1 VVYNRKSMAK
11 TYAQYCPLAHALD
24 LVGERWS
31 LLVVKELV
39 HGPLRYSDL
48 HERLGCPTNILAARL
63 KRFEQEGI
71 VVRRRLPPPAAAAVY
86 ELTAYGAE
94 LKPVL
99 HELAHWGARS
109 LGPPPGAV
117 DGCQGWLAN
126 ALELTLPALALEACI
141 EFRIDDERAWVAA
154 DGVHEEPPTEPDA
167 VVRGDA
173 RGLYH
178 LLIDGDPRDVR
189 IKGDRAVVE
198 RLLGRQPTPTAA

>member
-1 VVYNRKSMAK
+1 MAK

-48 HERLGCPTNILAARL
+48 QDRLGCPTNILAARL
-63 KRFEQEGI
+63 KRFEQEGL
-71 VVRRRLPPPAAAAVY
+71 VTRRRLPPPAASSVY
-86 ELTAYGAE
+86 ELTEYGSA

-109 LGPPPGAV
+109 LGPPPA
-117 DGCQGWLAN
+117 DLAECRGWLVN
-126 ALELTLPALALEACI
+126 ALELTLPECGF
-141 EFRIDDERAWVAA
+141 EGCVEVRIGSERAWVTAEGIFDA
-154 DGVHEEPPTEPDA
+154 PPTEPDA
-167 VVRGDA
+167 VVRGTA

-178 LLIDGDPRDVR
+178 LLIDGDLDHLR
-189 IKGDRAVVE
+189 IDGRRELVE
-198 RLLGRQPTPTAA
+198 RLVAGQPTPASTPAAV

>member
-1 VVYNRKSMAK
+1 MAK

-48 HERLGCPTNILAARL
+48 QDRLGCPTNILAARL
-63 KRFEQEGI
+63 KRFEQEGL
-71 VVRRRLPPPAAAAVY
+71 VSRRKLPPPAASSVY
-86 ELTAYGAE
+86 ELTEYGAA

-109 LGPPPGAV
+109 LGPPPG
-117 DGCQGWLAN
+117 DLQGFEGWLVN
-126 ALELTLPALALEACI
+126 ALELTLPPRSLEGCVEIRVGA
-141 EFRIDDERAWVAA
+141 ERAWVNE
-154 DGVHEEPPTEPDA
+154 DGVFDEPPSEPDA

-178 LLIDGDPRDVR
+178 LLIEGETDSVR
-189 IKGDRAVVE
+189 IDGRRELVE
-198 RLLGRQPTPTAA
+198 KLAAAEPVGV